1 MTDLREPLSRLG
13 LAQYI
18 EKFKE
23 EGFETWETLL
33 DITESDL
40 DALGVKLGH
49 RRLLQKEIGQA
60 RGLSVEQLSSPSFSR
75 PPGEERGGENRVD
88 VKRGTGVGGK
98 RKYRRHPKADE
109 NAPERAPSAYVI
121 FSNKIRE
128 ELKPQNLSFT
138 AIAKRVGERWQ
149 ELSAGEKEPY
159 ESEASTAK
167 EKYHTEMAEYKTT
180 RSYREYQQYLGE
192 FKAKNSFTSDGK
204 RPKLVQEEITT
215 SSGSIESLSYVECQE
230 EPSSASIDPGE
241 RRFDSMSSVGPHS
254 SASGL
259 PSPASVTSVTPAS
272 RGGVSSIIPLGTASP
287 VLTSPSTPSVRRL
300 SSTWSSLHGSLQDRP
315 STDTYSERG
324 GPPGTGQ
331 QNHRFFP
338 NDKREKQTAQGSA
351 SGPFHDPRP
360 IRGRTSPL
368 DQPYRFNRI
377 PNLLEHSTS
386 DSSLKSSIGSTVSS
400 TSTAPS
406 SIFSAVTLD
415 EEKRSAVSLPPL
427 AKITTNSVGGASSF
441 DSAAQRNFPPLT
453 SRTASSFGP
462 QRGLDSPFNPSLSD
476 TTRERNS
483 LRNLTL
489 DQEKPVT
496 PTSSR
501 SLPSPR
507 HPPHDSNLPTLP
519 SIPRDDSQD
528 PPLRPD
534 ADPLSV
540 LAYAGRILGR
550 ENRPHR
556 PPS

>member
-1 MTDLREPLSRLG
+1 MGP
-13 LAQYI
+13 
-18 EKFKE
+18 
-23 EGFETWETLL
+23 
-33 DITESDL
+33 
-40 DALGVKLGH
+40 
-49 RRLLQKEIGQA
+49 
-60 RGLSVEQLSSPSFSR
+60 
-75 PPGEERGGENRVD
+75 
-88 VKRGTGVGGK
+88 
-98 RKYRRHPKADE
+98 
-109 NAPERAPSAYVI
+109 
-121 FSNKIRE
+121 
-128 ELKPQNLSFT
+128 
-138 AIAKRVGERWQ
+138 
-149 ELSAGEKEPY
+149 
-159 ESEASTAK
+159 
-167 EKYHTEMAEYKTT
+167 
-180 RSYREYQQYLGE
+180 
-192 FKAKNSFTSDGK
+192 DGK

-215 SSGSIESLSYVECQE
+215 SSGSIGSLSYVECQE
-230 EPSSASIDPGE
+230 EPSSASIDPRE

-254 SASGL
+254 SASGV

-300 SSTWSSLHGSLQDRP
+300 SSTWSSLHGTLQDRP

-324 GPPGTGQ
+324 GPSGTGQ

-351 SGPFHDPRP
+351 SGPFSDPRP

-377 PNLLEHSTS
+377 PNLLEHNTS
-386 DSSLKSSIGSTVSS
+386 DSSSKSSIGSTVSS

-415 EEKRSAVSLPPL
+415 EERRSAVSLPPL

-441 DSAAQRNFPPLT
+441 DSAAQPNFPPLT
-453 SRTASSFGP
+453 SRTASSFAP
-462 QRGLDSPFNPSLSD
+462 QRGLDSPFNPSPSGMKFESLQLPLPYNIAFGQHPQPRPEQEGKLANIFD
-476 TTRERNS
+476 LQDIPRERNS

-501 SLPSPR
+501 SPPSPR
-507 HPPHDSNLPTLP
+507 HPPHHSNLPTLP